1 MLSIITPHWNDLDGI
16 ENLFTCLQKQE
27 SAAWEW
33 VIVDDFSTVEIQ
45 EQLKEFVQKNSS
57 FPIHICLNQH
67 KQNASVCR
75 NQGAALAHY
84 DTLVFL
90 DSDDRIT
97 SKFVLNR
104 QVKVEEFIVFQNMVI
119 EDDLKQSPYSLI
131 KDDFLN
137 HFLNAKFAWQTTCVL
152 FNKEFFLKWNGF
164 DTNLKLLQDVEIS
177 IRMLLIGSKYKI
189 ITNNEIDFFYKV
201 SPIDIQK
208 RTVEKVADSVNYLIC
223 KLRKEYLLTKEQ
235 QRLLSA
241 YYFLLLRYF
250 IRSSK
255 KDDLARIKYSLQL
268 FYNQNC
274 VNFIAYGMGRILLG
288 FYSLKWINQSSFLKL
303 NRLIF
308 KK

>member
-57 FPIHICLNQH
+57 FPIYICLNQH

-90 DSDDRIT
+90 DSDDRIS

-119 EDDLKQSPYSLI
+119 ENEVKQSPYSLI

-137 HFLNAKFAWQTTCVL
+137 HFLKAKFAWQTTCIL
-152 FNKEFFLKWNGF
+152 FNKQFFLNWNGF

-177 IRMLLIGSKYKI
+177 IRILLVSSKYSI
-189 ITNNEIDFFYKV
+189 ITDNEVDFFYKV
-201 SPIDIQK
+201 TPIDIQK
-208 RTVEKVADSVNYLIC
+208 RTVEKVADSVNYLVT
-223 KLRKEYLLTKEQ
+223 KLTNNHSLTRQQ
-235 QRLLSA
+235 QRYLA
-241 YYFLLLRYF
+241 GYYFLLMRYF
-250 IRSSK
+250 VRSSTSA
-255 KDDLARIKYSLQL
+255 DLVRVKESLQL
-268 FYNQNC
+268 FYKQNC
-274 VNFIAYGMGRILLG
+274 INFIPFLVGRALLVL
-288 FYSLKWINQSSFLKL
+288 YSLKWINETIFLKF
-303 NRLIF
+303 NRFIF